1 MVSPSSLDDDDAGE
15 DDDGELEIDNWD
27 GKASLLKLLEFCALQ
42 SKSDMVKCV
51 LCDGAFDGGGK
62 VSCINSA
69 CAQCGFG
76 KQIWSKRLR
85 SHVVDASDNLRPSV
99 PVEFSSQVIPTPPL
113 PPHPHLHILPHPAPP
128 CPALPFPAPPH
139 LTPR

>member
-1 MVSPSSLDDDDAGE
+1 MVSPSSLDNDDAGE
-15 DDDGELEIDNWD
+15 DDDGELEIDGWD
-27 GKASLLKLLEFCALQ
+27 GKASLLKL
-42 SKSDMVKCV
+42 
-51 LCDGAFDGGGK
+51 
-62 VSCINSA
+62 
-69 CAQCGFG
+69 
-76 KQIWSKRLR
+76 
-85 SHVVDASDNLRPSV
+85 VDASDNLRPSV

>member
-1 MVSPSSLDDDDAGE
+1 
-15 DDDGELEIDNWD
+15 
-27 GKASLLKLLEFCALQ
+27 
-42 SKSDMVKCV
+42 V

-69 CAQCGFG
+69 CAECGFG